1 MMRMPNV
8 EAYQVYKAYLAFKL
22 HFTKDDYDIRK
33 TKGAVTATRESFLKR
48 KDAHIFRKLS
58 DNLKDDDVI
67 RFFISN
73 LSKGDRWGG
82 MFSYEEAMEDFH
94 KWKGKIQRITKL
106 FADDLDIICSE
117 LAEREEDVFDKAY
130 IVKKGQHPLLL
141 RVYAS
146 KAINI
151 ETMVILNVLT
161 KYNLYWNKYLADD
174 IYWNSE
180 GRRIVKYEPFLSF
193 DVDKMKTI
201 YDSRKAEYNSTQ
213 M

>member
-1 MMRMPNV
+1 MRMPNV
-8 EAYQVYKAYLAFKL
+8 EAYQVYKAYIAFKL
-22 HFTKDDYDIRK
+22 HFTKDDYDIIQ

-48 KDAHIFRKLS
+48 KDVHIFRKLS

-82 MFSYEEAMEDFH
+82 MFSYEEAMEEFH
-94 KWKGKIQRITKL
+94 VWKGKIQRLTKL
-106 FADDLDIICSE
+106 FKDDLDIICNE
-117 LAEREEDVFDKAY
+117 LVEEEEDIFDKAY
-130 IVKKGQHPLLL
+130 IVRKGQHPLLL
-141 RVYAS
+141 KIHAS

-161 KYNLYWNKYLADD
+161 GYHKYWSKYLAED
-174 IYWNSE
+174 IYWNAE
-180 GRRIVKYEPFLSF
+180 GRRISKYQPVLSF

-201 YDSRKAEYNSTQ
+201 YESRKAEYDSTQ
-213 M
+213 L